1 MKVVYLTAKMIQII
15 IVHDLQLT
23 SAWIRSWKTRAEH
36 CILLFSLFYAIKE
49 IVLVLCDFFQNT
61 YTEPVALFMKFPNRV

>member
-1 MKVVYLTAKMIQII
+1 MKAVYLTAKMIQII

-36 CILLFSLFYAIKE
+36 CILLFSLFYVIKE
-49 IVLVLCDFFQNT
+49 IVLVLCDFFPE
-61 YTEPVALFMKFPNRV
+61 YIYRAGGSVYEVS